1 MWTTGLLA
9 TFGGLLH
16 WNHIA
21 TLFENDCHFS
31 HLSTVEREM
40 SFRTQMG
47 FYYSFFKTL
56 VEAPSFFDGIW
67 MIIHDEVTEYPL
79 VINSLKRF
87 SLYPEV
93 VLASWY
99 RIYKGMMDILGI
111 PSKICW
117 TVTRGQ
123 GLSPIESCEGLGD
136 PACFYVAMIFILNGL
151 MMTFFFIYGTYLS
164 DYPLGGLIVVLCY
177 FFNHGECTRVMWAPP
192 LRENFS
198 YPFLVL
204 QMLLVTH
211 ILRST
216 SIHRGS
222 LVALAIFNIFAM
234 LPWQF
239 AQFVLL
245 TQVASLLP
253 LYILGYIDAYKLK
266 KIIHVHLISLSICF
280 VLMFG
285 NTKFLTSYFASSLL
299 ITLAFQSCAWLFG
312 IALLKFLVSLILDA
326 SNSIC
331 IIDLLVYK
339 LFKSTN
345 FDTLIYYSCAPEFDY
360 MEKGTPWKY
369 TKTLL
374 LPVVLVVLVLIFR
387 KTLGDIFYLSK
398 RRTNLR
404 KQRFDNGELIFHA
417 LQFLAYAVIS
427 VFIMKMKLFL
437 TPHMCIMASLIC
449 SKQLFGWLFSKVR
462 RENIVFGIIAAMS
475 IQGWINLQNQW
486 SIVRECSNESQE
498 EFLMWINS
506 STHPDAVF
514 AGTMPTMASVK
525 LSAHRPIVNHP
536 HYEDAGSRAR
546 MKTVYAMYS
555 RKPAKEVK
563 HQLLNLGVN
572 YYVLEEA
579 WCVVRT
585 KPGCSMLEIWD
596 VEDPA
601 NAGRAPLC
609 NILIEDPRP
618 HFTTVFQNNIYKVLR
633 VTKR

>member
-1 MWTTGLLA
+1 MLSFFLPA

-16 WNHIA
+16 WSHIA

-31 HLSTVEREM
+31 HLSTLEREM
-40 SFRTQMG
+40 SFRTEMG

-56 VEAPSFFDGIW
+56 VEAPSFSDGIW

-99 RIYKGMMDILGI
+99 RIYKGMMDIFGI

-117 TVTRGQ
+117 TVSRGQ

-136 PACFYVAMIFILNGL
+136 PACFYVAMILFLNGL
-151 MMTFFFIYGTYLS
+151 MMTFFFIYGAYLS
-164 DYPLGGLIVVLCY
+164 DYPLGGLIVVVCY

-211 ILRST
+211 ILRTT
-216 SIHRGS
+216 SIQRGS
-222 LVALAIFNIFAM
+222 LVALGIFNVLSM
-234 LPWQF
+234 LPWQC

-245 TQVASLLP
+245 IQIASLLP
-253 LYILGYIDAYKLK
+253 LYMLGYIDPYKLK
-266 KIIHVHLISLSICF
+266 KIIYVHLISLSICF
-280 VLMFG
+280 ALMFG
-285 NTKFLTSYFASSLL
+285 NTKFLTSYFASSLV
-299 ITLAFQSCAWLFG
+299 ITLGLIAMRSKLLYMDVCERHSWAFQSCVWLFG

-331 IIDLLVYK
+331 IIDLLLYK
-339 LFKSTN
+339 LFKSTH

-360 MEKGTPWKY
+360 MDKG
-369 TKTLL
+369 
-374 LPVVLVVLVLIFR
+374 
-387 KTLGDIFYLSK
+387 TLGDIFYLSK

-404 KQRFDNGELIFHA
+404 KQRLDNAELIFHA

-449 SKQLFGWLFSKVR
+449 STQLFGWLFGKVR

-475 IQGWINLQNQW
+475 IQGWINLQSQW
-486 SIVRECSNESQE
+486 SIVRECSNEPQE
-498 EFLMWINS
+498 ELLMWINS
-506 STHPDAVF
+506 STHQGAVF

-536 HYEDAGSRAR
+536 HYEDTGSRAR
-546 MKTVYAMYS
+546 MKTVYSMYS
-555 RKPAKEVK
+555 RKPAKEVQR
-563 HQLLNLGVN
+563 QLLNLGVN

-609 NILIEDPRP
+609 NILIQDPRP
-618 HFTTVFQNNIYKVLR
+618 HFIPVFQNNVYKVLK
-633 VTKR
+633 VTK